1 MMVIG
6 ITGGIGTG
14 KTTAAEYLISKG
26 FAHVDADQIGRELT
40 ADGQPILER
49 IGSEFGCVSKS
60 CDHGNR
66 LVLNRKAL
74 ADVVFRDKKKRELFD
89 EIIHTEMKKVLDLQ
103 IAYFKERAKAGDP
116 IRGILL
122 DAPLLFEAEIND
134 RCDVVIL
141 ITADIDERIRRVV
154 NRDDTDM
161 ESVRDRIDNQMS
173 DEKKA
178 QFSDFVIDNSGNPE
192 EMFSE
197 IDNILEHLGV

>member
-1 MMVIG
+1 MS
-6 ITGGIGTG
+6 
-14 KTTAAEYLISKG
+14 LL
-26 FAHVDADQIGRELT
+26 LT
-40 ADGQPILER
+40 D
-49 IGSEFGCVSKS
+49 S
-60 CDHGNR
+60 DHGNR